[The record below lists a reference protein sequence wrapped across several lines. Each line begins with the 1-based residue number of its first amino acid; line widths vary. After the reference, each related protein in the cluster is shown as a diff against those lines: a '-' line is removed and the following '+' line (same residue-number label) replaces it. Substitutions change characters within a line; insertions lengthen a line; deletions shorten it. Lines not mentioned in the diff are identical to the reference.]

1 MDGWQLQRSLHYAER
16 AAERQ
21 GSPASR
27 RAAASWAEP
36 WNGAGLGDGGCGRG
50 GITGGAWETIDDS
63 FGVSTP
69 IPESTPTPKL
79 SAKASSARVGT
90 HGLPQPRRPDFGSQA
105 SQGREDMT
113 VSSLLQTVQAHA
125 VAARVPL
132 SGQTV
137 PALAPPHSA
146 AAASGDQL
154 AWARTRNAARPWAPL
169 DASSSAQ

>member
-50 GITGGAWETIDDS
+50 GAWETIDDS

-90 HGLPQPRRPDFGSQA
+90 HGLPQPRRPDFVSQA